1 MDMTLHTYNKSLSV
15 GETALQNCL
24 RMLAAGDGL
33 LLLEDGVYL
42 APQMHAGMRLRALIP
57 SGVTL
62 YALAPDLAARGISA
76 KIPADFSGIDYAG
89 FVQLCLTHPRV
100 VNWN

>member
-1 MDMTLHTYNKSLSV
+1 MTLHTYNKSLSA
-15 GETALQNCL
+15 GEARLQNCL
-24 RMLAAGDGL
+24 RMLTAGDSL

-42 APQMHAGMRLRALIP
+42 TAQLHEGAPLRSQLP
-57 SGVTL
+57 PGVAL
-62 YALAPDLAARGISA
+62 YALAPDIAARGISG

-89 FVQLCLTHPRV
+89 FVQLCLAHARV

>member
-1 MDMTLHTYNKSLSV
+1 MTLHTYNKSLSA
-15 GETALQNCL
+15 GEARLQTCL
-24 RMLAAGDGL
+24 RMLAPGDSL

-42 APQMHAGMRLRALIP
+42 ATESVGTVPIRSVTAD
-57 SGVTL
+57 GVAL

-76 KIPADFSGIDYAG
+76 KLSADFSAIDYAG
-89 FVQLCLTHPRV
+89 FVQLSLAHARV

>member
-1 MDMTLHTYNKSLSV
+1 MTLHTYNKSLDA
-15 GETALQNCL
+15 GEARLQTCL
-24 RMLAAGDGL
+24 RMLASGDSL
-33 LLLEDGVYL
+33 LLLEDGVYVAL
-42 APQMHAGMRLRALIP
+42 QLREGTQLHDMIP
-57 SGVTL
+57 PDVRL

-76 KIPADFSGIDYAG
+76 KIPAGFSGIDYAS